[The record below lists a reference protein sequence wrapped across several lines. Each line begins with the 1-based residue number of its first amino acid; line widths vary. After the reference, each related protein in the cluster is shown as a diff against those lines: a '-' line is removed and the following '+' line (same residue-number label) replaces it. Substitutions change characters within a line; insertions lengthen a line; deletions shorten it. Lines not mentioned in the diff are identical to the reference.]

1 MTGWF
6 VRGRAIYDPS
16 MPALEAL
23 LTTLPSVS
31 EPPSLVDPAPNG
43 IRYVTSERAEF
54 VDPPLTILDG
64 RLEQAQ
70 VVVVS
75 APAAVGKS
83 MLAEYLAYRTGGV
96 LWNLADFH
104 VGNNFAVGTLA
115 DAHSPAALSNVLCRA
130 PGSDRTLD

>member
-1 MTGWF
+1 LTGWF

-70 VVVVS
+70 VVVV
-75 APAAVGKS
+75 
-83 MLAEYLAYRTGGV
+83 
-96 LWNLADFH
+96 
-104 VGNNFAVGTLA
+104 
-115 DAHSPAALSNVLCRA
+115 
-130 PGSDRTLD
+130 